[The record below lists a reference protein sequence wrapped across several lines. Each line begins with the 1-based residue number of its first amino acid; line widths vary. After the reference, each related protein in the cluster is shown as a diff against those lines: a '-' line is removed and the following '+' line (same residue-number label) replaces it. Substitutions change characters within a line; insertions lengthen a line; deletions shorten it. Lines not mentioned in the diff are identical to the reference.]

1 MEDLIARRAVA
12 DDAERVQMGAPLSAA
27 EKLQAIPGALTTWLN
42 ELLKKYVLEEDTL
55 TENMDWDVSRGKPF
69 QNVASMTYMCWYT
82 DSRKAVSSPDLKKWL
97 LKSVEVS
104 PCLLFALASRL
115 TVQLDDLFKK
125 RMETVLSIMIRIS
138 KYYKSITFDVPGIK
152 KAPRVAPVGESFYS
166 MACQCIH

>member
-1 MEDLIARRAVA
+1 
-12 DDAERVQMGAPLSAA
+12 MGAPLSAA
-27 EKLQAIPGALTTWLN
+27 EKLQAIPGDLTTWLN

-104 PCLLFALASRL
+104 PCLLVMSLGFPADGAAGRL
-115 TVQLDDLFKK
+115 VQEEDGDRPFDNDTD
-125 RMETVLSIMIRIS
+125 RQVLQV
-138 KYYKSITFDVPGIK
+138 Y
-152 KAPRVAPVGESFYS
+152 
-166 MACQCIH
+166 HL